1 DLTLLDRNPQ
11 QLSVGQAQRVAIAR
25 ALIVEPCVL
34 VADEPTSSLDPV
46 SRKQI
51 LDLLARIQKSR
62 QMRLILVTHDLDAAQ
77 TLC

>member
-1 DLTLLDRNPQ
+1 LEPLSNIGLTQELNEKVEKVLADVGLDLTLLDRNPQ

-51 LDLLARIQKSR
+51 L
-62 QMRLILVTHDLDAAQ
+62 
-77 TLC
+77 